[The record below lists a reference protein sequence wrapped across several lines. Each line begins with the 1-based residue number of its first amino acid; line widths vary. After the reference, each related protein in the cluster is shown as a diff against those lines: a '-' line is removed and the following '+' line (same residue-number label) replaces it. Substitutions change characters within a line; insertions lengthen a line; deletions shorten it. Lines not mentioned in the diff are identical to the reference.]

1 MKVTLLYSVENI
13 MNKIKDKLTASQK
26 EMFSKTCFGV
36 FLNSTKFTPSPQ
48 LLHNLMCKIVN
59 VLGSS
64 SDEMYFEIGG
74 ELFSYSMRHFAMII
88 GLNCDGDTNYK
99 YVVTT

>member
-1 MKVTLLYSVENI
+1 
-13 MNKIKDKLTASQK
+13 
-26 EMFSKTCFGV
+26 
-36 FLNSTKFTPSPQ
+36 
-48 LLHNLMCKIVN
+48 MCKIVN

-88 GLNCDGDTNYK
+88 GLKCDRDTNYK
-99 YVVTT
+99 YVVTTEMSQFAKDYFKQTVRLKRETLEC